1 MPLNF
6 DADLKTVF
14 FDAENGFARQAIYT
28 PAAGGL
34 PVPVVVL
41 LDEPEASGEVGQT
54 AVRTAARSAQVRRDD
69 VPEPK
74 RGDRLAVGDELF
86 TIGDRGLSLDGEIYK
101 LALNK
106 AAAK

>member
-14 FDAENGFARQAIYT
+14 FDTENGYAVRAIYT

-54 AVRTAARSAQVRRDD
+54 AVKTAARSVQVQRDD
-69 VPEPK
+69 VPEPR

-86 TIGDRGLSLDGEIYK
+86 TVGDRALSLDGRIYK
-101 LALNK
+101 LALTK